1 MLNKSKF
8 NAHNTYNPITV
19 AIQGSHVLLLRPN
32 KEQKRRG
39 TERTEAAKKNRGRRW
54 LCHMEGRNSEN
65 RWKGLKW
72 KKCLKQG
79 CAHLRG
85 HQWPP
90 AWETW
95 GPIPHDSL
103 PAVTNT
109 WLKVRFPSLHLCLD
123 EGIKKRKT
131 WANIKLLFLFTFT
144 FSHFADTFIQSDLQL
159 GNT

>member
-19 AIQGSHVLLLRPN
+19 AIQGSHVLLLRPTRN
-32 KEQKRRG
+32 RREEEQREQKQQRK
-39 TERTEAAKKNRGRRW
+39 TEGEDGFVI
-54 LCHMEGRNSEN
+54 
-65 RWKGLKW
+65 WKGGTVKTDERAW
-72 KKCLKQG
+72 NGRKCLKQG